1 MHLFLLHNEAI
12 PTTTSPN
19 KFIPSNSSFST
30 GSSSSSV
37 MSINEQQ
44 QITTNLKRS
53 GSAVI
58 RARFE
63 PEVDGVNRYKHFHR
77 PMLPSPIS
85 GLSNNHHLQL
95 YNGKEEYY
103 VDDGQSIDKT
113 SPRRRRST
121 SKHLSKIPTSTTTLT
136 NGSGSCS
143 ILPLIKGIKVVNK
156 SNNNIKRRQSQDRAK
171 SSNGLETTG
180 LKPIISTAER
190 RSSSFA
196 ALPVIENVVKQKFIE
211 KPQKEI
217 SKREKSVENIRGKV
231 GGGNTKLDEVTTVR
245 VRRRIIISDSQQ
257 KKSAFNKNISLD
269 SSSSGPA
276 GVSQP
281 KPPIKRKP
289 NKKVKKLI
297 GESVGTQTE
306 KEICI
311 STDETSQTTET
322 ETIKQEQKKE
332 LDIQMPQTSKTT
344 IVVPR
349 ATQTD
354 QNSLFN
360 QVTGGG
366 TASNRSSVA
375 PDEMEQRIQ
384 LLAIIEHALDET
396 IDKESRLR
404 TNEFI
409 ASTARK
415 QAQIWRDAKQF
426 VALNLLPQSI
436 ELANHTRQLSRESS
450 LRSYER
456 ALRNIHLP

>member
-1 MHLFLLHNEAI
+1 MHLFLLHNEI
-12 PTTTSPN
+12 PTTTSQN

-77 PMLPSPIS
+77 PMLPSPTS
-85 GLSNNHHLQL
+85 GLSNNHQPSTHLQL

-121 SKHLSKIPTSTTTLT
+121 SKRLSKISTTLT
-136 NGSGSCS
+136 NGAGSCS
-143 ILPLIKGIKVVNK
+143 ILPLIKGIKIVDK

-245 VRRRIIISDSQQ
+245 VRRPQQ
-257 KKSAFNKNISLD
+257 KKSAFNKNTSLD

-306 KEICI
+306 KE
-311 STDETSQTTET
+311 
-322 ETIKQEQKKE
+322 
-332 LDIQMPQTSKTT
+332 
-344 IVVPR
+344 
-349 ATQTD
+349 
-354 QNSLFN
+354 
-360 QVTGGG
+360 
-366 TASNRSSVA
+366 
-375 PDEMEQRIQ
+375 MEQRIQ

-396 IDKESRLR
+396 IDRESRLR

>member
-1 MHLFLLHNEAI
+1 
-12 PTTTSPN
+12 
-19 KFIPSNSSFST
+19 
-30 GSSSSSV
+30 
-37 MSINEQQ
+37 
-44 QITTNLKRS
+44 
-53 GSAVI
+53 
-58 RARFE
+58 
-63 PEVDGVNRYKHFHR
+63 
-77 PMLPSPIS
+77 MLPSPTS
-85 GLSNNHHLQL
+85 GLSNNHQPSTHLQL

-121 SKHLSKIPTSTTTLT
+121 SKRLSKIPTTLT
-136 NGSGSCS
+136 NGAGSCS
-143 ILPLIKGIKVVNK
+143 ILPLIKGIKIVDK

-257 KKSAFNKNISLD
+257 KKSAFNKNTSLD

-322 ETIKQEQKKE
+322 ETIKQEQRKE
-332 LDIQMPQTSKTT
+332 IDTQMPQTSKTT

-366 TASNRSSVA
+366 TTSNRSSVG

-396 IDKESRLR
+396 IDRESRLR

>member
-1 MHLFLLHNEAI
+1 MHLFLLHNEI
-12 PTTTSPN
+12 PTSPN

-37 MSINEQQ
+37 MSINEHQ

-77 PMLPSPIS
+77 PMLPSPTA

-121 SKHLSKIPTSTTTLT
+121 SKRLSKIPTSTTTLN
-136 NGSGSCS
+136 NGAGSCS
-143 ILPLIKGIKVVNK
+143 ILPLIKGIKVVDK
-156 SNNNIKRRQSQDRAK
+156 SNNIKRRQSQDRAK

-196 ALPVIENVVKQKFIE
+196 ALPVIENCVKQKLIE

-276 GVSQP
+276 GVSHP

-306 KEICI
+306 NEVCI

-332 LDIQMPQTSKTT
+332 IDTQMPQTSKTT

-366 TASNRSSVA
+366 TTSNRSS
-375 PDEMEQRIQ
+375 MEQRIQ

>member
-1 MHLFLLHNEAI
+1 
-12 PTTTSPN
+12 
-19 KFIPSNSSFST
+19 
-30 GSSSSSV
+30 
-37 MSINEQQ
+37 
-44 QITTNLKRS
+44 
-53 GSAVI
+53 
-58 RARFE
+58 
-63 PEVDGVNRYKHFHR
+63 
-77 PMLPSPIS
+77 MLPSPTS

-136 NGSGSCS
+136 NGAGSCS

>member
-1 MHLFLLHNEAI
+1 
-12 PTTTSPN
+12 
-19 KFIPSNSSFST
+19 
-30 GSSSSSV
+30 
-37 MSINEQQ
+37 
-44 QITTNLKRS
+44 
-53 GSAVI
+53 
-58 RARFE
+58 
-63 PEVDGVNRYKHFHR
+63 
-77 PMLPSPIS
+77 MLPSPTA

-121 SKHLSKIPTSTTTLT
+121 SKRLSKIPTSTTTLN
-136 NGSGSCS
+136 NGAGSCS
-143 ILPLIKGIKVVNK
+143 ILPLIKGIKVVDK
-156 SNNNIKRRQSQDRAK
+156 SNNIKRRQSQDRAK

-196 ALPVIENVVKQKFIE
+196 ALPVIENCVKQKLIE

-276 GVSQP
+276 GVSHP

-306 KEICI
+306 NEVCI

-332 LDIQMPQTSKTT
+332 IDTQMPQTSKTT

-366 TASNRSSVA
+366 TTSNRSS
-375 PDEMEQRIQ
+375 MEQRIQ